1 MKTSRRRFLK
11 ASAMTP
17 ALGTLSLPGAPRP
30 AVRDSSFDPW
40 VEVDAANLRHN
51 VAEIHRRNGG
61 RPILA
66 VIKNNGYG
74 AGVVNVAKVLEPLSP
89 IAGFAVVKLHEAA
102 ALRDGGIQKPVLLM
116 GPFDTAELNDIV
128 AQQIMPMVYTP
139 IGDAIDRAASALG
152 RRVPLHVCVD
162 TGIGRVGVPFR
173 EAAPLVRDLSLRK
186 SVVVV
191 GTMMMLKPLCRWDSW
206 SVRQASHT

>member
-1 MKTSRRRFLK
+1 MRTSRRRFLQ
-11 ASAMTP
+11 ASAIAP
-17 ALGTLSLPGAPRP
+17 ALGLGAAPVATGSP
-30 AVRDSSFDPW
+30 PVRDSSFDPW
-40 VEVDAANLRHN
+40 VEVSAANLRHN

-74 AGVVNVAKVLEPLSP
+74 AGVVNVAKVLEPLAL

-128 AQQIMPMVYTP
+128 AHQIMPMGYTP
-139 IGDAIDRAASALG
+139 SGDAIDKAASALA

-173 EAAPLVRDLSLRK
+173 EAAPLVRDLSSRK
-186 SVVVV
+186 SVEIV
-191 GTMMMLKPLCRWDSW
+191 GTMMTFTEDEAFDGEQLR
-206 SVRQASHT
+206 RF